1 MARTVLDVSPGA
13 LSDYYDWLKAAP
25 AGDVL
30 VYWSGDLQYDRQVV
44 IPETD
49 VLRGNERLRLA
60 TLNVLADR
68 ILEDAKSGDLL
79 LTQKRVGTNIFEYR
93 ATRRRQLVW
102 GSASPGMK
110 FTPHDLVLA

>member
-13 LSDYYDWLKAAP
+13 LSDYYDWLKEAAS
-25 AGDVL
+25 GDVL

-44 IPETD
+44 IPEMD

-68 ILEDAKSGDLL
+68 VLEDAKNGDLL
-79 LTQKRVGTNIFEYR
+79 LTQKRIGTNIFEYR
-93 ATRRRQLVW
+93 ATRRRRMIF
-102 GSASPGMK
+102 GSANTGK
-110 FTPHDLVLA
+110 KITPHDFLLA

>member
-68 ILEDAKSGDLL
+68 VLEDAKHGHLL
-79 LTQKRVGTNIFEYR
+79 LTQKRIGTNIFEYR
-93 ATRRRQLVW
+93 ATRRRQPAF
-102 GSASPGMK
+102 GSDITGK
-110 FTPHDLVLA
+110 KITPHDLVLA